1 MQVVLNIIYLLFL
14 ITCTLPCPDCR
25 PRSGFSP
32 SGQEAVAPAGD
43 NFRESFTFTALVSL
57 SSDQPLWVSEPRD
70 ATNDAFDFLRVI
82 TWLLEE
88 GALQA
93 GDYPILDNARVHHA
107 TQTTPMI
114 EDLLGLHGVQ
124 MRFLPAY
131 SPELNPCEF
140 VFAEV
145 KRRLREQSRI
155 MPEFWQETLR
165 HFASIT
171 TEEMDLYYKHCIIT
185 PL

>member
-1 MQVVLNIIYLLFL
+1 VKLKYLDESRFETKGHNKFIFILFIIK
-14 ITCTLPCPDCR
+14 CTLPCSDCR

-43 NFRESFTFTALVSL
+43 NFRESFTLTAIVSL
-57 SSDQPLWVSEPRD
+57 SSDQPLWVSQPRD
-70 ATNDAFDFLRVI
+70 ATSDAFGFFGVI

-124 MRFLPAY
+124 MRFLPALVRNY
-131 SPELNPCEF
+131 IHANLLLLRLN
-140 VFAEV
+140 
-145 KRRLREQSRI
+145 
-155 MPEFWQETLR
+155 
-165 HFASIT
+165 
-171 TEEMDLYYKHCIIT
+171 DD
-185 PL
+185 